1 MTINEIVW
9 GKCLGTERENGK
21 HKILSKCGVSKGPR
35 EEEAKKKKN
44 GIKSC
49 TVNLSL
55 FQNTNFFM
63 MKMGGKDKKAV

>member
-1 MTINEIVW
+1 MKVETVTINEIVW

-44 GIKSC
+44 ELKVALLIYHYSRIP
-49 TVNLSL
+49 TSL
-55 FQNTNFFM
+55 
-63 MKMGGKDKKAV
+63 